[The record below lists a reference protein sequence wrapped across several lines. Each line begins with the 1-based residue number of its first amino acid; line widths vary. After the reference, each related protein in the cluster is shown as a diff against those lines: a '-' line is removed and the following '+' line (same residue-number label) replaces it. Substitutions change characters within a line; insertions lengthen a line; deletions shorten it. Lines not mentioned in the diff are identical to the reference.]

1 MVNFATD
8 VRERLDAFSAGSLA
22 WLGSSYPCL
31 MIACIVLKPS
41 IAIPGAIWPP
51 HAVAFA
57 AYYLLPV
64 RRWPL
69 FFLITFCSDLAIIP
83 LVTTMARGTPPALE
97 YIVLVSLS
105 GTLICA
111 GMAMIMRLLRGINP
125 GRQLVCHAPLI
136 VLGLALGSLPGSL
149 LTAHVHSLAART
161 PIDGLDVSI
170 RMLSSVLSVATLCP
184 LILGLLQGFLAPA
197 PPTPRR
203 WEAPCLALT
212 VGAMC
217 LFYFAVSWPFD
228 RFLEL
233 MLLAVPLLWFAV
245 RFSQSACAMACAVLS
260 ISVALIAARGFGAF
274 PALVMQG
281 NWHNGVLSTQIFLLL
296 AAGETLLINRMV
308 LEQSALLADSARK
321 QAMLLAY
328 AQALDTAEESARKAA
343 AVDLHDGVAQIIAGQ
358 GMILSTMRRRMNDK
372 SPMMPLLDQALA
384 ASREAQTAVRATIQ
398 DLSPPEIERASLQ
411 EILQWL
417 KHYFAVR
424 YSFTL
429 STTAEAASALT
440 SEQLR
445 LVYRV
450 LRELIYNACKH
461 SQTDTADIRVRPRGD
476 NLEITVSDAGV
487 GYDRFAPVTDGRTRF
502 GLANLTE
509 RIRVAGGSIEVDA
522 KPGRGCSVTVQL
534 PVSAYALT

>member
-1 MVNFATD
+1 
-8 VRERLDAFSAGSLA
+8 
-22 WLGSSYPCL
+22 
-31 MIACIVLKPS
+31 
-41 IAIPGAIWPP
+41 
-51 HAVAFA
+51 
-57 AYYLLPV
+57 
-64 RRWPL
+64 
-69 FFLITFCSDLAIIP
+69 
-83 LVTTMARGTPPALE
+83 
-97 YIVLVSLS
+97 
-105 GTLICA
+105 
-111 GMAMIMRLLRGINP
+111 
-125 GRQLVCHAPLI
+125 
-136 VLGLALGSLPGSL
+136 
-149 LTAHVHSLAART
+149 
-161 PIDGLDVSI
+161 
-170 RMLSSVLSVATLCP
+170 
-184 LILGLLQGFLAPA
+184 
-197 PPTPRR
+197 
-203 WEAPCLALT
+203 
-212 VGAMC
+212 
-217 LFYFAVSWPFD
+217 
-228 RFLEL
+228 
-233 MLLAVPLLWFAV
+233 
-245 RFSQSACAMACAVLS
+245 
-260 ISVALIAARGFGAF
+260 
-274 PALVMQG
+274 
-281 NWHNGVLSTQIFLLL
+281 
-296 AAGETLLINRMV
+296 
-308 LEQSALLADSARK
+308 
-321 QAMLLAY
+321 
-328 AQALDTAEESARKAA
+328 
-343 AVDLHDGVAQIIAGQ
+343 
-358 GMILSTMRRRMNDK
+358 MILSTMRRRMNDK

-429 STTAEAASALT
+429 STTAEAATALT